1 MTSSH
6 AVEWLALV
14 LLLTIQQDLRQV
26 ELHVRALPRARAHL
40 TVHIG
45 KVNGIELHFLTRM
58 NLKIV
63 ELRVDLVLATD
74 GALLAIQLLRDGINL
89 LVLLTVLYIRLRNE
103 HKVRV
108 VNR

>member
-1 MTSSH
+1 
-6 AVEWLALV
+6 
-14 LLLTIQQDLRQV
+14 
-26 ELHVRALPRARAHL
+26 
-40 TVHIG
+40 
-45 KVNGIELHFLTRM
+45 M

-74 GALLAIQLLRDGINL
+74 GALFAIQLLRDGINL